1 LLAKQPVID
10 PNSFLF
16 TVQEKLSTM
25 MQKIRWEILILGI
38 VVLLTAIVQ
47 NSAPVTLTFFRYQ
60 AQLPIS
66 VLLLVVSVTSFLV
79 GAITTGRI
87 LRRREAAK
95 KLDNSPTKTPAPGAA
110 TQPTPPAVQRKNP
123 LT

>member
-1 LLAKQPVID
+1 
-10 PNSFLF
+10 
-16 TVQEKLSTM
+16 
-25 MQKIRWEILILGI
+25 MQKIRWAILILGI

-95 KLDNSPTKTPAPGAA
+95 KLANSPTKTPTPGAA
-110 TQPTPPAVQRKNP
+110 TPPTPPAVQRKNP